1 MPTTIEFEFH
11 GVKELSKKLQR
22 APDSVLRIALNEGLR
37 EIGRLIV
44 PGKGTGPLAD
54 ETPKGKTQRLSRSSY
69 YRIGGDPKA
78 QRLEVLQP
86 AMTEDGVFYG
96 VFVRE
101 KTEPHIIRPRKAKA
115 LRFEIEGDIVFAQK
129 VNHPGS
135 PANPYHER
143 VLSRLRGPI
152 QEVVNKIGRKVTA
165 YLSGGGK

>member
-1 MPTTIEFEFH
+1 MASSIEFEFQ
-11 GVKELSKKLQR
+11 GLKELQKKLER
-22 APDSVLRIALNEGLR
+22 VPDSVLRIALNDSLR
-37 EIGRLIV
+37 ELGRLIV
-44 PGKGTGPLAD
+44 RGKGAGPLAD
-54 ETPKGKTQRLSRSSY
+54 ATPKSKGKLARSTY
-69 YRIGGDPKA
+69 FRILGGDRS

-101 KTEPHIIRPRKAKA
+101 RTEPHEIRPRRAQV
-115 LRFEIEGDIVFAQK
+115 LRFVIDGEVVFAAK

-143 VLSRLRGPI
+143 TLNSLRGQI

-165 YLSGGGK
+165 YLATGGK